1 MNNHRITK
9 LLKIIFFFP
18 VYILLIGNILA
29 DSYFTVENIE
39 VKLDFDK
46 DRDIRNLAIEK
57 AQGQAIIELSEK
69 LLSPNDYKIFKKNI
83 HKENFSYLVESIEFV
98 DEVITEN
105 FYRGVFNINFNP
117 YKVRE
122 YYVSRSFIF
131 SEVKSKEVKV
141 FINLNKK
148 ESFFILN
155 NIWNTKWTETQSA
168 ENTLD
173 LDINT
178 LNDSHYDNLS
188 LDSFLSGDFDHSE
201 LIKDFSNIILIWV
214 EPKLISNG
222 NIEFEIISKII
233 INNKNS
239 ILRSTYVE
247 EYNIYKDNMLDS
259 TINDL
264 KQEILLYWV
273 KATSQEV
280 DRFKYKF
287 NFNFNSL
294 NEWVSLK
301 NSFEK
306 IGLISNY
313 RILSFN
319 LNNIEGVIEFHGDSN
334 KFELVLSQNNIQP
347 VNLGE
352 YYTIQVLK

>member
-1 MNNHRITK
+1 MINHRITK
-9 LLKIIFFFP
+9 LLKIILFFS

-39 VKLDFDK
+39 IKLDFDT
-46 DRDIRNLAIEK
+46 DRDIRNLAIEE
-57 AQGQAIIELSEK
+57 AQTKAIIELSEK
-69 LLSPNDYKIFKKNI
+69 LLSPNDYQIFKKNI
-83 HKENFSYLVESIEFV
+83 NKESFSYLVESIEFI
-98 DEVITEN
+98 DEVITED

-122 YYVSRSFIF
+122 YYTSRSFIF
-131 SEVKSKEVKV
+131 SEVKSKEMKV
-141 FINLNKK
+141 FINFDQK

-155 NIWNTKWTETQSA
+155 NIWNTKWSETQNT
-168 ENTLD
+168 ENNLN
-173 LDINT
+173 LYINT
-178 LNDSHYDNLS
+178 LNDSYFDDLS

-201 LIKDFSNIILIWV
+201 LIKDFSNIIFIWC
-214 EPKLISNG
+214 EPKLISEG
-222 NIEFEIISKII
+222 NIQFEIISKII
-233 INNKNS
+233 INNKNT

-264 KQEILLYWV
+264 KQEILQHWV
-273 KATSQEV
+273 KVTSQEV
-280 DRFKYKF
+280 DKFKYKF

-294 NEWVSLK
+294 KEWVSLK
-301 NSFEK
+301 NSLEK

-319 LNNIEGVIEFHGDSN
+319 LNNIEGIIEFHGDNN
-334 KFELVLSQNNIQP
+334 KFELILSQNNIQS

-352 YYTIQVLK
+352 YYNIQVLK

>member
-9 LLKIIFFFP
+9 LLKIILFFP
-18 VYILLIGNILA
+18 LYILLIGNILA

-39 VKLDFDK
+39 IKLDFDK

-57 AQGQAIIELSEK
+57 AQGQAIVQLSEK
-69 LLSPNDYKIFKKNI
+69 LLFPNDYKIFKKNI
-83 HKENFSYLVESIEFV
+83 NKENFSYLVESIEFI

-105 FYRGVFNINFNP
+105 VYRGVFNINFNP
-117 YKVRE
+117 FRVRE
-122 YYVSRSFIF
+122 YYTSRSFIF
-131 SEVKSKEVKV
+131 SEVKSNEIKV
-141 FINLNKK
+141 FINLDQK

-155 NIWNTKWTETQSA
+155 NIWNTKWTETQNK
-168 ENTLD
+168 EGTLD
-173 LDINT
+173 LNIVT
-178 LNDSHYDNLS
+178 LNNSYYNDLS

-201 LIKDFSNIILIWV
+201 LINNSSNVIFIWC

-247 EYNIYKDNMLDS
+247 EYNVYQDNMLDS

-264 KQEILLYWV
+264 KQEILQYWIKV
-273 KATSQEV
+273 TSQEV

-301 NSFEK
+301 NSLEK

-319 LNNIEGVIEFHGDSN
+319 LNNVEGIIEFHGDSN
-334 KFELVLSQNNIQP
+334 KFELVLSQNNIQS

-352 YYTIQVLK
+352 YYTIQVLE